1 MFIKDG
7 KRFNIYQ
14 AQEFDGTRYVLFT
27 DAALR
32 EKLGIT
38 EIPDP
43 IPPVDFSDDFYYR
56 TEQDSAPYVVFT
68 RKSDEQINA
77 VLAKRYEQRLDNH
90 LDSVAQANRYNDR
103 FTFALRAGYTGP
115 YQAEGIAF
123 AQWMD
128 TCNAQ
133 AYTLLQDVLAGT
145 VPAPTLDEFVAGLPA
160 FVKP

>member
-14 AQEFDGTRYVLFT
+14 AQEFDGTRYAMFT

-43 IPPVDFSDDFYYR
+43 TPPEDFSDDFYYR
-56 TEQDSAPYVVFT
+56 NEQDTAPYVVFT

-90 LDSVAQANRYNDR
+90 LDSVAQVNRYNDR

-128 TCNAQ
+128 ACNVQ
-133 AYTLLQDVLAGT
+133 AYTLLQSVLAGT
-145 VPAPTLDEFVAGLPA
+145 VPAPTLDEFVAELPD
-160 FVKP
+160 FVMP